1 MEPALNPFSP
11 GSGIQPPFLAGRER
25 EIDAFDL
32 VVARTELSRPARSMV
47 LTGLRGV
54 GKTVLLN
61 RLRGIAE
68 NHDWLT
74 IRLEGRTGRSGDR
87 EFRRDFARELQI
99 ASRRF
104 ASLRHKD
111 SVLQFL
117 RTVTS
122 FSAGIGITGI
132 SLGVETDPV
141 RATSGSLDIDLRDLV
156 DDVGAAMRSLR
167 KGVAVFI
174 DEMQDLDDET
184 LSAFVTAQHYAGQRE
199 LPFFVV
205 GAGLPNLP
213 GRLAE
218 ARSYAERLFEYRPIG
233 KLARRDAEESFTVP
247 AGRVGG
253 KFEPSALDRL
263 VQASGCYPYFI
274 QEFGSALWEVA
285 ISTPFTVEDAQTAVA
300 AGLRRLDA
308 GFFPSRWDR
317 ATPRERDYMNAM
329 AKDGE
334 GPSGTGEIA
343 SRLGRKVTSL
353 GKLRGE
359 LVAKGLIYS
368 PEYGQVAFTVPGMA
382 DFIERQN
389 LELPG

>member
-1 MEPALNPFSP
+1 M
-11 GSGIQPPFLAGRER
+11 AGRER
-25 EIDAFDL
+25 EIEAFDL

-74 IRLEGRTGRSGDR
+74 IRLEGRTGKSGDR

-104 ASLRHKD
+104 ASLKGKEA
-111 SVLQFL
+111 VTQFL

-132 SLGVETDPV
+132 SLGVQTDPA

-156 DDVGAAMRSLR
+156 DDVGAAMRSLN

-174 DEMQDLDDET
+174 DEMQDLGDET
-184 LSAFVTAQHYAGQRE
+184 LSAFVAAQHYAGQRE

-233 KLARRDAEESFTVP
+233 KLNRQDAEESFTVP
-247 AGRVGG
+247 AGRAGG
-253 KFEPSALDRL
+253 EFEHEALDRL

-285 ISTPFTVEDAQTAVA
+285 ISTPFTQEDAETAVA

-359 LVAKGLIYS
+359 LVSKGLIYS
-368 PEYGQVAFTVPGMA
+368 PEYGRVAFTVPGMA

-389 LELPG
+389 LELPRQ